1 MVSFEFL
8 YSTACAHKGG
18 EASVEASL
26 PKAKSSAALK
36 RKQNDR
42 YLSDMSRRIFRA
54 GLKHEMVDKKWPAFE
69 EAFRRFDPTY
79 CAMLGDDQIDELL
92 KDTRLI
98 RHLGKIKSVRHNA
111 QWMLN
116 QQEASGQGFGAFLA
130 TWPVDEIVDLWITM
144 KKRGSQLGGMSG
156 AYFLRMVGKD
166 TFVLTKDVVAVFI
179 REGVVEKEPKSQ
191 RDLKAA
197 QDAFNLW
204 RSECGRD
211 MCEISR
217 IVSYTAS

>member
-1 MVSFEFL
+1 
-8 YSTACAHKGG
+8 
-18 EASVEASL
+18 
-26 PKAKSSAALK
+26 
-36 RKQNDR
+36 
-42 YLSDMSRRIFRA
+42 
-54 GLKHEMVDKKWPAFE
+54 
-69 EAFRRFDPTY
+69 
-79 CAMLGDDQIDELL
+79 
-92 KDTRLI
+92 
-98 RHLGKIKSVRHNA
+98 
-111 QWMLN
+111 
-116 QQEASGQGFGAFLA
+116 
-130 TWPVDEIVDLWITM
+130 
-144 KKRGSQLGGMSG
+144 
-156 AYFLRMVGKD
+156 MVGKD